1 MLVPSAPEKERLE
14 GSSSRKSFCYH
25 RNKVPRSV
33 LFTKTTS
40 SNEFFGEAGN
50 GSHPIEKQTQRA
62 CVLSPILLTLDSG
75 LPLLELEAHDVP
87 LVACYSLV
95 FTARLGFFTLSRG
108 CKTPSPNTHGVLN
121 YLIANRFQH
130 LFTPTCH
137 SEPYSPSFGVNTIA
151 TSAASECVNKPSGE
165 TITLLAFR
173 NKPWSLH

>member
-25 RNKVPRSV
+25 RNKDPIRSV

-108 CKTPSPNTHGVLN
+108 CNTPSPNTHRGVELSDCKQISTS
-121 YLIANRFQH
+121 L
-130 LFTPTCH
+130 
-137 SEPYSPSFGVNTIA
+137 YSYMPQ
-151 TSAASECVNKPSGE
+151 
-165 TITLLAFR
+165 
-173 NKPWSLH
+173 